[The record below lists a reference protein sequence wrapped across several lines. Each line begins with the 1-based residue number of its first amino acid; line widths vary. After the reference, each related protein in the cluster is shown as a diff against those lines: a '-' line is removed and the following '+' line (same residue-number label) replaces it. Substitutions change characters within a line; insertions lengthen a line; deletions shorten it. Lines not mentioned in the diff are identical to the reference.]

1 MGVMCECYV
10 SILKCQRGGG
20 VCMARVVR
28 CDVLLA
34 LDLTS
39 L

>member
-1 MGVMCECYV
+1 MLCEYFEV
-10 SILKCQRGGG
+10 PKGGG